1 MNNNNDLLSSRA
13 VLVSLTMKH
22 PSGIKVDKSLREG
35 LEYKV
40 GADEKTLHVSKH
52 IFGENINKVFRLITN
67 RARANHYWKLTV
79 PWADNTADEESAKT
93 SGWRLCPSTVVDDLQ
108 ERMELMENE
117 FYEEAENFLEN
128 YDEFIEVAKRKLGS
142 AFKIEDYPDVN
153 DLRKKF
159 VFNFKIKTIP
169 QVTNADDIRLN
180 VSAKMKQR
188 IQSEAEDTIK
198 HNIKN
203 VFKVTVEALLEQ
215 VNHIVDKLKK
225 GEQFHARSFDK
236 LRQTVDMLPSINED
250 ILNNDKDIANAH
262 QGLLTVLTSINS
274 FDSLRDDTELGEAS
288 RKRVVDDLEKSV
300 DDLKGS
306 FFNKA
311 FGGNDDSR

>member
-1 MNNNNDLLSSRA
+1 MVDTLAKRYGVLPSKLLKEGDTFDLLCMD
-13 VLVSLTMKH
+13 VSATYEYYKH
-22 PSGIKVDKSLREG
+22 TKAQPQDTKD
-35 LEYKV
+35 
-40 GADEKTLHVSKH
+40 TL
-52 IFGENINKVFRLITN
+52 NMYNK
-67 RARANHYWKLTV
+67 
-79 PWADNTADEESAKT
+79 
-93 SGWRLCPSTVVDDLQ
+93 DDLQ
-108 ERMELMENE
+108 ERMESMENE
-117 FYEEAENFLEN
+117 FYEEAENFLEH
-128 YDEFIEVAKRKLGS
+128 YDEFIEVAQGKLGS
-142 AFKIEDYPDVN
+142 AFNIEDYPDVN

-215 VNHIVDKLKK
+215 VNHIVEKLKK

-311 FGGNDDSR
+311 FGGNDD